1 MKPARRKKQPSC
13 FVYMLAS
20 TQDGT
25 QGGTV
30 RSYVGWTLD
39 VERRLA
45 QHNAGRGAKSTR
57 GRRWIVIHV
66 EICRTRRQA
75 MRREWHLKRDRALR
89 KILLV
94 SGRVPEGH
102 AMLPRVYWTRTRAV
116 PKLRAHIRGNK

>member
-1 MKPARRKKQPSC
+1 MKPVRRKKAPSC

-20 TQDGT
+20 TQDGAA
-25 QGGTV
+25 

-75 MRREWHLKRDRALR
+75 MSREWHLKRDRALR
-89 KILLV
+89 KTLLLNAPL
-94 SGRVPEGH
+94 PEGH
-102 AMLPRVYWTRTRAV
+102 DMLPRAYWTSTRAV